1 MVVVLMVEL
10 EVTLLMLYP
19 HQVYL
24 LKTTLAQL
32 FTPEVAVA
40 DKVVPVV
47 LADKAV
53 LADKVVLVELV
64 LTPYMLEERI
74 QISPLI
80 III

>member
-1 MVVVLMVEL
+1 
-10 EVTLLMLYP
+10 
-19 HQVYL
+19 

-32 FTPEVAVA
+32 FTAAVA
-40 DKVVPVV
+40 AVELVELAELAEQVV
-47 LADKAV
+47 LADKAE
-53 LADKVVLVELV
+53 LEELV